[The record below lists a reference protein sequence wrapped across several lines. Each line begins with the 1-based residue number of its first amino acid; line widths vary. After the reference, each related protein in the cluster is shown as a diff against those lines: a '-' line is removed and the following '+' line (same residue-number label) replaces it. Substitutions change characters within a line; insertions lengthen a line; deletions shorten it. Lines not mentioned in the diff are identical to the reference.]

1 MRHGYLTL
9 KKLKYLSKNT
19 NMLLENNYSKVTEE
33 LKKGERSGFINNF
46 NRKIFLNNLY
56 KKLKKNAGK
65 LQK

>member
-1 MRHGYLTL
+1 
-9 KKLKYLSKNT
+9 
-19 NMLLENNYSKVTEE
+19 MLLENNYSKVTDE

-56 KKLKKNAGK
+56 KKLKQNAGK